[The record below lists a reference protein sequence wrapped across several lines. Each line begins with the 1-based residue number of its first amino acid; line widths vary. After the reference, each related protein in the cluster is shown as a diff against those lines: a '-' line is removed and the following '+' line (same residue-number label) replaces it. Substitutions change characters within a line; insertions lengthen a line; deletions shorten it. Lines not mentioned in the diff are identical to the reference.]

1 MDGEWFFSWVNW
13 SSPPSS
19 FHHQKWREKKSPV
32 NLFFVYSFS
41 HPSFF
46 VLARI
51 LKPTPKRQK
60 QWCHFLNPL
69 LPPPP
74 QQQRQ
79 CQHQHKRQLPVTH
92 PRTAI
97 QSFGQSSYSLSF
109 SYVSG
114 LVFSAFFTV
123 GDHGGCSGSRDE
135 GWAGTIRWGGGGGQT
150 FVGMRS
156 RVVIFGFFH
165 GGKWEGGGGGRG
177 TFGLV
182 LGEGILRIIVSSRS
196 LNCGYYLS
204 QFLDNKKTMIQTF
217 SSKESHF
224 SA

>member
-1 MDGEWFFSWVNW
+1 MTGRKI
-13 SSPPSS
+13 PSQ
-19 FHHQKWREKKSPV
+19 FI
-32 NLFFVYSFS
+32 FVYSFS

-51 LKPTPKRQK
+51 FKPTPKRQK

-123 GDHGGCSGSRDE
+123 GDHGGCSSSRDE

-156 RVVIFGFFH
+156 RVVIVGFFD
-165 GGKWEGGGGGRG
+165 GGKWERGGGGRG
-177 TFGLV
+177 IFGLV
-182 LGEGILRIIVSSRS
+182 LGEGILRIIVSSRN

-217 SSKESHF
+217 SSKESHL